1 VLRVGPD
8 GRSSAR
14 SGSHPRASRPA
25 RPASER
31 RAPRRRESEL
41 RRLRTRTARFTI
53 ERLERPGNAAPIE
66 RTKLRGCFRD
76 GAVPGRN
83 KLRFTGYLLGRV
95 LTPGRYDLVVTVS
108 DVAGERSRA
117 KRTGLRILR

>member
-1 VLRVGPD
+1 ML
-8 GRSSAR
+8 AR
-14 SGSHPRASRPA
+14 TADRPRAPA
-25 RPASER
+25 RTHELHALTDR
-31 RAPRRRESEL
+31 RASGARRAGVRVSYVVSEPG
-41 RRLRTRTARFTI
+41 TARITI
-53 ERLERPGNAAPIE
+53 ERLERRGNAARIE
-66 RTKLRGCFRD
+66 RTKLRGCFRH